1 VMMMVLMRVM
11 TLMMMMMVR
20 LMMFVMT
27 LHGGDGE
34 ALWCMMYDVD
44 V

>member
-1 VMMMVLMRVM
+1 
-11 TLMMMMMVR
+11 MMMVR
-20 LMMFVMT
+20 LMMIVMI
-27 LHGGDGE
+27 LHGDDQDGDGE